1 MFLFP
6 LTKVSICHDKFSAAG
21 VSSRLA
27 LRRADGSGPV
37 QRQEKINVPDQTVR
51 QQQFSIT

>member
-27 LRRADGSGPV
+27 LRRADGSCPV